1 MRYVS
6 GVLIWNDGTL
16 HPLET
21 AIETSPAV
29 TIETTHQIN
38 RIGEQFV
45 ELSEFS
51 GDMARLEQLLGAEDS
66 VLDFEVTRKTGL
78 AYIEYNQSPSMTQ
91 LFAILAAYSLIL
103 VPPVEYTDDYGERGV
118 RLTVV
123 GTESAI
129 TRITADLPSEI
140 ALYPERVGEYSPER
154 GRLEDL
160 LTDRQREVFETA
172 VQLGYYKVPR
182 EATHEEIAA
191 AVDRAPATV
200 SEQLQRIEANLL
212 PRYLEAEFGHV

>member
-1 MRYVS
+1 
-6 GVLIWNDGTL
+6 
-16 HPLET
+16 
-21 AIETSPAV
+21 V

-38 RIGEQFV
+38 RIREQFV

-51 GDMARLEQLLGAEDS
+51 GDMVRLEQLLGAEDS
-66 VLDFEVTRKTGL
+66 VHDFEVTRKTEL

-140 ALYPERVGEYSPER
+140 DLYPERVGEYSPEC
-154 GRLEDL
+154 GRLEGL

-172 VQLGYYKVPR
+172 VQLGYYEVPR

-212 PRYLEAEFGHV
+212 PRYLEAEFAHV